1 MVPPPSSAAFPAL
14 TSPTQGPYTRS
25 VSMGPV
31 PPGMDATF
39 ERTLGQVLD
48 ATAARYPDQ
57 DAVVYAD
64 RDYRLTWR
72 QFQEEV
78 DRMAMGL
85 MALGVQKGEKVAI
98 WATNVPHW
106 VTLQFATAKIGAV
119 LLTINTNCKSAE
131 IDYLLR
137 QSETEN
143 LFIIDGVRDTDYVAT
158 LYELAPELRDQPR
171 GDLHC
176 PRYPH
181 LKRIFFLGPE
191 KRRGMYSV
199 PEVIA
204 LSATVD
210 QDEYQARQATLGCH
224 DVVNMQYTSGTT
236 GFPKGVQLTHHNL
249 ANNGFWIGYNQN
261 FSGADRVCIP
271 VPLFHCFGCVLAVMA
286 CVNHGATM
294 VVLERFDPVNVMMSV
309 ERERCT
315 ALYGV
320 PTMFIAVLEH
330 PLFKRFD
337 FGTLRT
343 GIMAGSPCPAKT
355 MNECVEK
362 MHMTELTICYGL
374 TESSPVMTQ
383 TRWDEPDLERKCTTV
398 GRAMPGVEV
407 AVIAP
412 ETGEIVDPG
421 QPGEL
426 CCRGYLTMQG
436 YYNLPEETAACIDA
450 NGWLHSGDIG
460 IMDAQGYY
468 KVTGRLKDMIIR
480 GGENIY
486 PKEVE
491 EYIHAIEGV
500 SDVQVVGV
508 PSRRYG
514 EEVAAYVVLRPGAT
528 LLETDIQDHCRS
540 RIARHKIPKYIAFV
554 EGYPLTA
561 SGKIQKFKLREDAA
575 ARWPDPANP
584 VRN

>member
-1 MVPPPSSAAFPAL
+1 MS
-14 TSPTQGPYTRS
+14 SPTQGPYTTS

-31 PPGMDATF
+31 PEGMDATF
-39 ERTLGQVLD
+39 ARTLGQVLD
-48 ATAARYPDQ
+48 ATVERYPDQ

-78 DRMAMGL
+78 DRMAKGL

-106 VTLQFATAKIGAV
+106 VTLQFATARIGAI

-158 LYELAPELRDQPR
+158 LYELAPELKVQPR

-176 PRYPH
+176 PRFPH
-181 LKRIFFLGPE
+181 LKRILFLGPE

-199 PEVIA
+199 PEVMA
-204 LSATVD
+204 LSVTVD
-210 QDEYQARQATLGCH
+210 EEEFLARQAALDCH

-236 GFPKGVQLTHHNL
+236 GFPKGVQLTHHNI
-249 ANNGFWIGYNQN
+249 ANNGFWIGYNQA
-261 FSGADRVCIP
+261 FSGRDRVCIP

-330 PLFKRFD
+330 PLFQRFD
-337 FGTLRT
+337 FSTLRS

-355 MNECVEK
+355 MNECVDK

-374 TESSPVMTQ
+374 TEASPVMTQ
-383 TRWDEPDLERKCTTV
+383 TRWDEPDLDRKCSTV

-412 ETGEIVDPG
+412 ETGAIVDPG

-426 CCRGYLTMQG
+426 CCRGYLAMKG
-436 YYNLPEETAACIDA
+436 YYNMPEETAACIDA
-450 NGWLHSGDIG
+450 NGWLHSGDLG

-480 GGENIY
+480 GGENVY

-491 EYIHAIEGV
+491 EYIHAMEGV

-508 PSRRYG
+508 PSQHYG
-514 EEVAAYVVLRPGAT
+514 EEVAAYIILKPGAA
-528 LLETDIQDHCRS
+528 LLETDVQDYLRG

-554 EGYPLTA
+554 DSYPMTA
-561 SGKIQKFKLREDAA
+561 SLKIQKFKLREDAA
-575 ARWPDPANP
+575 ARWPQALKPAAP
-584 VRN
+584 R

>member
-1 MVPPPSSAAFPAL
+1 MTAPASAPFTVASPAL
-14 TSPTQGPYTRS
+14 SAPTEGPFS
-25 VSMGPV
+25 LAVSMGAI
-31 PPGMDATF
+31 PPGQQVTR
-39 ERTLGQVLD
+39 ELTLGQVFD
-48 ATAARYPDQ
+48 ATAEAHPDQ

-64 RDYRLTWR
+64 RNYRLSWR
-72 QFQEEV
+72 EFRAEV
-78 DRMAMGL
+78 DRLAMGL
-85 MALGVQKGEKVAI
+85 MALGIQKGEKVAI

-143 LFIIDGVRDTDYVAT
+143 IFIIDGVRDTDYVAT
-158 LYELAPELRDQPR
+158 LYELIPELKARPR
-171 GDLHC
+171 GELMSEH
-176 PRYPH
+176 YPH
-181 LKRIFFLGPE
+181 LKRVFFLGPE
-191 KRRGMYSV
+191 KHRGMYSI
-199 PEVIA
+199 PEA
-204 LSATVD
+204 MAMACTVTEA
-210 QDEYQARQATLGCH
+210 EYLERQRGLDCH

-236 GFPKGVQLTHHNL
+236 GFPKGVQLTHHNIL
-249 ANNGFWIGYNQN
+249 NNGYWIGANQD
-261 FSGADRVCIP
+261 FSPADRVCIP

-286 CVNHGATM
+286 CINHGATL
-294 VVLERFDPVNVMMSV
+294 VILEKFDPVNVMMSV

-330 PLFKRFD
+330 PLFSKFD
-337 FGTLRT
+337 FHTLRT

-355 MNECVEK
+355 MNECVER
-362 MHMTELTICYGL
+362 MHMHEVTICYGL

-383 TRWDEPDLERKCTTV
+383 TRYDEPDMARKCTTV
-398 GRAMPGVEV
+398 GKAHPGVEV
-407 AVIAP
+407 AVISP
-412 ETGEIVDPG
+412 ETGEILPVD

-426 CCRGYLTMQG
+426 CCRGYLNMKG
-436 YYNLPEETAACIDA
+436 YYNMPAETAACIDA

-491 EYIHAIEGV
+491 EYLHAMAGI

-508 PSRRYG
+508 PSRTYG
-514 EEVAAYVVLRPGAT
+514 EEVGAFVVRRAGASID
-528 LLETDIQDHCRS
+528 ENDVQDFCRGK
-540 RIARHKIPKYIAFV
+540 IAWYKIPRHIAFV
-554 EGYPLTA
+554 DGYPMTA
-561 SGKIQKFKLREDAA
+561 SGKIQKFKLREEA
-575 ARWPDPANP
+575 ARLWPLA
-584 VRN
+584 

>member
-1 MVPPPSSAAFPAL
+1 MPAMSPFTVTAPAL
-14 TSPTQGPYTRS
+14 SAPTQGPFDLA
-25 VSMGPV
+25 VSMGPL
-31 PPGMDATF
+31 PAGAEGTHS
-39 ERTLGQVLD
+39 RTIGEVFN
-48 ATAARYPDQ
+48 ATAAALADQ

-64 RDYRLTWR
+64 RNYRLTWAE
-72 QFQEEV
+72 FKADV

-106 VTLQFATAKIGAV
+106 VTLQFATAQIGAV
-119 LLTINTNCKSAE
+119 LMTINTNCKSAE
-131 IDYLLR
+131 IDYMLR

-143 LFIIDGVRDTDYVAT
+143 IFIVDGVRDTDYVAT
-158 LYELAPELRDQPR
+158 LYELVPELKDRPR
-171 GDLHC
+171 GELVAQA
-176 PRYPH
+176 YPH
-181 LKRIFFLGPE
+181 LKRVFFLGPE
-191 KRRGMYSV
+191 KHRGMYSV
-199 PEVIA
+199 PETMA
-204 LSATVD
+204 LACTVTEE
-210 QDEYQARQATLGCH
+210 EYQARQATLSCF

-236 GFPKGVQLTHHNL
+236 GFPKGVQLTHHNI
-249 ANNGFWIGYNQN
+249 ANNGYWIGANQN
-261 FSGADRVCIP
+261 LSGADRVCIP

-294 VVLERFDPVNVMMSV
+294 VILEKFDPVNVMMSV

-330 PLFKRFD
+330 PLFPRFS
-337 FGTLRT
+337 FSTLRT

-355 MNECVEK
+355 MSECVER
-362 MHMTELTICYGL
+362 MHMTEVTICYGL

-383 TRWDEPDLERKCTTV
+383 TRYDEPDMARKCTTV
-398 GRAMPGVEV
+398 GKALPGVEV
-407 AVIAP
+407 AVISP
-412 ETGEIVDPG
+412 ETGEILAPD

-426 CCRGYLTMQG
+426 CCRGYLTMAG
-436 YYNLPEETAACIDA
+436 YYHMPAETAACIDA

-491 EYIHAIEGV
+491 EFLHAMAGI

-508 PSRRYG
+508 PSRTHG
-514 EEVAAYVVLRPGAT
+514 EEVGAFVIRRAGST
-528 LLETDIQDHCRS
+528 VDENDIRDFCRGK
-540 RIARHKIPKYIAFV
+540 IAWHKIPRFIAFV
-554 EGYPLTA
+554 DSFPMTA

-575 ARWPDPANP
+575 ALWPQEPA
-584 VRN
+584 

>member
-1 MVPPPSSAAFPAL
+1 MAAMLQPPFSIASPAM
-14 TSPTQGPYTRS
+14 TAPTEGPFAQS

-31 PPGMDATF
+31 PEGVEATRALTIGEAF
-39 ERTLGQVLD
+39 Y
-48 ATAARYPDQ
+48 AAAAAYPDQ

-64 RDYRLTWR
+64 RNYRLTWA
-72 QFQEEV
+72 QFKQEV

-85 MALGVQKGEKVAI
+85 MALGVRKGEKVAV

-106 VTLQFATAKIGAV
+106 VTLQFATAQIGAV
-119 LLTINTNCKSAE
+119 LLTINTNCKSTE

-143 LFIIDGVRDTDYVAT
+143 IFIIDGVRDTDYVAT
-158 LYELAPELRDQPR
+158 LNELVPELRTQPR
-171 GDLHC
+171 GELRAA
-176 PRYPH
+176 RYPH
-181 LKRIFFLGPE
+181 LKRVFFLGPE
-191 KRRGMYSV
+191 KHRGMVSV
-199 PEVIA
+199 PELMA
-204 LSATVD
+204 LACTVTPED
-210 QDEYQARQATLGCH
+210 YRARQAQLDCR

-236 GFPKGVQLTHHNL
+236 GFPKGVQLTHHNIL
-249 ANNGFWIGYNQN
+249 NTGYWIGANQN
-261 FSGADRVCIP
+261 LSAADRVCIP
-271 VPLFHCFGCVLAVMA
+271 VPLFHCFGCVLGVMA

-294 VVLERFDPVNVMMSV
+294 VILEKFDPVNVMMSV

-330 PLFKRFD
+330 PLFPRFD

-355 MNECVEK
+355 MSECVER
-362 MHMTELTICYGL
+362 MHMTEVTICYGL

-383 TRWDEPDLERKCTTV
+383 TRFDEPDMARKCTTV
-398 GRAMPGVEV
+398 GRALPGVEV

-412 ETGEIVDPG
+412 ETGEIVAPG

-426 CCRGYLTMQG
+426 CCRGYLNMSG
-436 YYNLPEETAACIDA
+436 YYNLPAETAACIDP

-460 IMDAQGYY
+460 IMDEAGYY
-468 KVTGRLKDMIIR
+468 RVTGRLKDMIIR

-491 EYIHAIEGV
+491 EFLHAMEGV

-508 PSRRYG
+508 PSRTHG
-514 EEVAAYVVLRPGAT
+514 EEVGAFVILRAGAALGEADVM
-528 LLETDIQDHCRS
+528 DFCRGK
-540 RIARHKIPKYIAFV
+540 IAWHKIPRYVAFV
-554 EGYPLTA
+554 TAFPMTA
-561 SGKIQKFKLREDAA
+561 SGKIQKYKLREDAA
-575 ARWPDPANP
+575 ALWPGA
-584 VRN
+584 